1 MSPPGSHHRKSMKPQ
16 GGHRGASCAAMFN
29 SLRSMYGRKSVSGV
43 PDNWRDR
50 LPDPATYYGLHVA
63 KLGQPK
69 SNGYAVG
76 LCPFHD
82 DHSPSFGV
90 KLTDLR
96 GPWCCYAGCG
106 KGDMV
111 AFHQRL
117 SGLDFKA
124 TVLDLIECSR

>member
-1 MSPPGSHHRKSMKPQ
+1 MLD
-16 GGHRGASCAAMFN
+16 
-29 SLRSMYGRKSVSGV
+29 SLRALYNSEPFARV
-43 PDNWRDR
+43 PDNWRER
-50 LPDPATYYGLHVA
+50 LPDPASYYALHVA

-69 SNGYAVG
+69 GNGYAVG

-90 KLTDLR
+90 KLTGER
-96 GPWCCYAGCG
+96 GLWCCYAGCG

-117 SGLDFKA
+117 TGLDFKA
-124 TVLDLIECSR
+124 AVSELIGGSQ